1 MSVETLTLQVRLER
15 PGFVLELDQQLDL
28 AGVTV
33 LFGPSGAGKST
44 LLRVLAGLETP
55 ASGRIRLDGT
65 IWFDDE
71 AGINLPAHARPVGLM
86 FQDARLFSHLD
97 VAGNLAFAETR
108 SRGREPSFDTDAVVA
123 ALDLQP
129 LLARQIHTLSGG
141 ERQRVALAR
150 TLLTRPRL
158 LLLDEPLTAL
168 DRDRK
173 ADILPYLER
182 IPRAFGLPTLYV
194 SHAIEE
200 VVRLA
205 DRVLVLA
212 DGRVQAYGPAAQI
225 VERLDLQP
233 LTGRF
238 EAGVLIQAKVLAHD
252 QRLHITQVEVSGD
265 TLTMPLLEHL
275 TPGEPVRL
283 RVRARDVAI
292 ATERPNRISIR
303 NVLAGTLKSIVL
315 DPDTPFAEVLVE
327 LRGAHVR
334 ARLTRAAVEDLGL
347 GEGDQVYAL
356 IKSISLD
363 RRLV

>member
-1 MSVETLTLQVRLER
+1 VSAETLTLQVRLER
-15 PGFVLELDQQLDL
+15 PDFVLEIDQRLEM

-55 ASGRIRLDGT
+55 ASGRIVLDAT
-65 IWFDDE
+65 TWFDDG
-71 AGINLPAHARPVGLM
+71 ARINVPAHARPVGLM
-86 FQDARLFSHLD
+86 FQDARLFAHLD

-108 SRGREPSFDTDAVVA
+108 SRGREPALETGAVVA
-123 ALDLQP
+123 ALDLEP
-129 LLARQIHTLSGG
+129 LLSRKIHTLSGG

-168 DRDRK
+168 DRKRK

-194 SHAIEE
+194 SHAIDE
-200 VVRLA
+200 VMRLA

-212 DGRVQAYGPAAQI
+212 DGRVQAYGPAAHI

-233 LTGRF
+233 FTGRF
-238 EAGVLIQAKVLAHD
+238 EAGVLIEAKVLAHD
-252 QRLHITQVEVSGD
+252 ERLHITRVEVSGD

-275 TPGEPVRL
+275 TPGEPIRL

-292 ATERPNRISIR
+292 ATERPSSISIR
-303 NVLAGTLKSIVL
+303 NVLAGTLQSIVL

-356 IKSISLD
+356 IKSISFD